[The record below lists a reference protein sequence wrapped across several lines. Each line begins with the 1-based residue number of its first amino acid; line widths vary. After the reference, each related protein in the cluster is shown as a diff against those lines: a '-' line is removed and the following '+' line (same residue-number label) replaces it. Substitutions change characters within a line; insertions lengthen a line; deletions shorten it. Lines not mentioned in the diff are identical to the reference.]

1 MTMALLR
8 ALLVDDEKHAL
19 QRPQQLLQAH
29 GGVEVV
35 AQAGSV
41 EEATALLNRH
51 AVDLVFLDLRL
62 PGADGS
68 TLFPQLR
75 AGVEVIFTTAHS
87 DYAVSAFESG
97 VHDYL
102 LKPFNLARLA
112 LSLER
117 LQQRRGLADA
127 ATNNP
132 DDGFWVDESERS
144 DGSLQFV
151 RFGEVLWVEA
161 LQNYAHLQLASG
173 PPVLLKRTMRQWEE
187 LFPQGRF
194 LRLDRSVIV
203 QLLLIER
210 CERQSRSCTLLSFGH
225 GPTAPTLAIGA
236 TAASRLQQALMQR
249 PAARER

>member
-1 MTMALLR
+1 MTMALR
-8 ALLVDDEKHAL
+8 ALLVDDELHAL
-19 QRPQQLLQAH
+19 QRLQQLLEEH

-68 TLFPQLR
+68 ALLPQLS

-87 DYAVSAFESG
+87 DYAVSAYEAG

-102 LKPFNLARLA
+102 LKPVNRARLD

-117 LQQRRGLADA
+117 LQQRRGQVE
-127 ATNNP
+127 ATRHP
-132 DDGFWVDESERS
+132 DEGFWVDESERS

-187 LFPQGRF
+187 LLPQGRF

-203 QLLLIER
+203 QLQLIER
-210 CERQSRSCTLLSFGH
+210 CERQSRSCTLLRFGH
-225 GPTAPTLAIGA
+225 GPTAPTLAVGA
-236 TAASRLQQALMQR
+236 TAASRLQQALMRR
-249 PAARER
+249 PAVRER